1 MRRKFHHP
9 AVGKLVTFT
18 ISFGLTRN
26 PLGVGSGQQLSHFGV
41 GYHRIVDG
49 YFENPSPGFSEPF
62 NALEGIFFCNDFL
75 TPSPLSKHFQPEC
88 QVGSSVSRQ
97 GIFFFEESGDV
108 GGYPLT
114 TAFAKATAGK
124 TVGRRHW

>member
-1 MRRKFHHP
+1 MRRKFHPP

-49 YFENPSPGFSEPF
+49 YFENPSPGFTEPF
-62 NALEGIFFCNDFL
+62 NALKRIFFCTDFL
-75 TPSPLSKHFQPEC
+75 TPSPLSKHYHTQRQIGPRF
-88 QVGSSVSRQ
+88 SSE
-97 GIFFFEESGDV
+97 GALFFKKRCDV
-108 GGYPLT
+108 
-114 TAFAKATAGK
+114 
-124 TVGRRHW
+124 